1 MTFTFSRCNK
11 VIKEMMKQI
20 VMLATVLFVVQ
31 QRHWLSPGVVGLIV
45 TYTQRVREHKRLD
58 TVMN

>member
-1 MTFTFSRCNK
+1 M
-11 VIKEMMKQI
+11 IKEMMKQI